1 MADNVNIQESPPEVQ
16 FAGVNR
22 WLRENLFSST
32 GSAILTFV
40 SIGALIGL
48 FRSIIGFFISP
59 EREWTAITYN
69 LRLYMVQAYPESD
82 FIRVWIT
89 IGLVMGLLG
98 LTWGFNSVNEKSSL
112 KSTGTTLMKVFSSLF
127 LLVLIAPTSVVID
140 KVEGTVAE
148 VFQQEL
154 RIYLLAVLAGLIL
167 VSYFIRTKLAS
178 QEVSKDYLNIGY
190 VGLLVVSIW
199 LIKVPTVTFDSS
211 NVRIE
216 PDPLL
221 PLAASTKNPWTALY
235 LLLVVTFFIGRY
247 LNSKNLTSFKRILP
261 VSWLLTPLVVVTWI
275 YRKPDFTLSQIT
287 TLDLPVILGFSAIG
301 YLVINYLN
309 SEKLMQY
316 QRYFV
321 YGSLIIAVVVFSL
334 PVLRQ
339 LKLLFFL
346 LWILISVAPTIA
358 NSKESARSLFI
369 VWSVAITILILLMR
383 GGTSETLIVVPG
395 SSIYGGFALTWVLA
409 FFGIAISFPFGVML
423 ALGRTSSLPIIRI
436 ICTAI
441 IELVRSVPFITWLF
455 FGSVMLTFFL
465 PAGVEFDEVVRAVVV
480 TSIFSAAYL
489 AENVRGG
496 LQSISKGQFEA
507 ADAVGLSTLQRI
519 SLIVM
524 PQALRAVIPPIV
536 SQVISLFKDTSLVAI
551 VGLFDLL
558 YIGSKVIPNQ
568 SQGANFLGTIQE
580 NILFCAV
587 FYWIFTYSF
596 ARRSM
601 KIEKR
606 LGLGER

>member
-154 RIYLLAVLAGLIL
+154 RIYLLAVFAGLIL

-221 PLAASTKNPWTALY
+221 PLAASTKNPWTVLY

-261 VSWLLTPLVVVTWI
+261 VSWFLTPLVVVTWI

-580 NILFCAV
+580 NILFCAI

>member
-1 MADNVNIQESPPEVQ
+1 MSDNINTQESPPEVQ

-32 GSAILTFV
+32 GSSILTFL
-40 SIGALIGL
+40 SIGVIIGL

-89 IGLVMGLLG
+89 IGVVMGLLG
-98 LTWGFNSVNEKSSL
+98 LTWGFNSISEKVSL
-112 KSTGTTLMKVFSSLF
+112 KSTSTSLMKLFSSLF
-127 LLVLIAPTSVVID
+127 LLVLIAPSSVVVD
-140 KVEGTVAE
+140 KVEGTQVE
-148 VFQQEL
+148 VFQQSL
-154 RIYLLAVLAGLIL
+154 RLYLLGIFGIL
-167 VSYFIRTKLAS
+167 LLLSYLVRTKLS
-178 QEVSKDYLNIGY
+178 KQEASKDYLNLFY
-190 VGLLVVSIW
+190 LGLLVVTLW
-199 LIKVPTVTFDSS
+199 VIKVPTVTFDSS
-211 NVRIE
+211 NVRLD
-216 PDPLL
+216 PDPLM
-221 PLAASTKNPWTALY
+221 PLATSTKTPWTYLY
-235 LLLVVTFFIGRY
+235 ILLIATFFIGKY
-247 LNSKNLTSFKRILP
+247 LNSKNVSVVKRVLP

-275 YRKPDFTLSQIT
+275 YRKPDFTLTQIA
-287 TLDLPVILGFSAIG
+287 TLDLPVILGFSVVG

-321 YGSLIIAVVVFSL
+321 YGSLLISVIVFTL
-334 PVLRQ
+334 PVLGQ

-346 LWILISVAPTIA
+346 LWLLISVAPTVA

-369 VWSVAITILILLMR
+369 VWTVAIAILILLMR
-383 GGTSETLIVVPG
+383 GGSSESLIVVPG

-423 ALGRTSSLPIIRI
+423 ALGRTSTFPIIRI
-436 ICTAI
+436 ICTAL

-465 PAGVEFDEVVRAVVV
+465 PSGVEFDEVVRAVVV

-580 NILFCAV
+580 NILFCAI
-587 FYWIFTYSF
+587 FYWLFTYSF

>member
-167 VSYFIRTKLAS
+167 VSYFIRIKLAS

-580 NILFCAV
+580 NILFCAI

>member
-154 RIYLLAVLAGLIL
+154 RIYLLAVFAGLIL

-247 LNSKNLTSFKRILP
+247 LYSKNLTSFKRILP

-580 NILFCAV
+580 NILFCAI

>member
-247 LNSKNLTSFKRILP
+247 LNSKNLTSFRRILP

-287 TLDLPVILGFSAIG
+287 TVDLPVILGFSALG

-316 QRYFV
+316 QRYSV

-580 NILFCAV
+580 NILFCAI

>member
-1 MADNVNIQESPPEVQ
+1 MSDNINTQESPPEVQ

-32 GSAILTFV
+32 GSSILTFL
-40 SIGALIGL
+40 SIGVIIGL

-89 IGLVMGLLG
+89 IGVVMGLLG
-98 LTWGFNSVNEKSSL
+98 LTWGFNSISEKVSL
-112 KSTGTTLMKVFSSLF
+112 KSTSTSLMKLFSSLF
-127 LLVLIAPTSVVID
+127 LLVLIAPSSVVVD
-140 KVEGTVAE
+140 KVEGTQVE
-148 VFQQEL
+148 VFQQSL
-154 RIYLLAVLAGLIL
+154 RLYLLGIFGIL
-167 VSYFIRTKLAS
+167 LLLSYLVRTKLS
-178 QEVSKDYLNIGY
+178 NQEASKDYLNLFYI
-190 VGLLVVSIW
+190 GLLVVTLWI
-199 LIKVPTVTFDSS
+199 IKVPTVTFDSS
-211 NVRIE
+211 NVRLD
-216 PDPLL
+216 PDPLM
-221 PLAASTKNPWTALY
+221 PLATSTKTPWTYLY
-235 LLLVVTFFIGRY
+235 VLLIATFFIGKY
-247 LNSKNLTSFKRILP
+247 LNSKNVSVVKRVLP

-275 YRKPDFTLSQIT
+275 YRKPDFTLTQIA
-287 TLDLPVILGFSAIG
+287 TLDLPVILGFSVVG

-321 YGSLIIAVVVFSL
+321 YGSLLISVIVFTL
-334 PVLRQ
+334 PVLGQ

-346 LWILISVAPTIA
+346 LWILISVAPTVA

-369 VWSVAITILILLMR
+369 VWTVAIAILILLMR
-383 GGTSETLIVVPG
+383 GGSSDSLIVVPG

-423 ALGRTSSLPIIRI
+423 ALGRTSTFPIIRI
-436 ICTAI
+436 ICTAL

-465 PAGVEFDEVVRAVVV
+465 PSGVEFDEVVRAVVV

-580 NILFCAV
+580 NILFCAI
-587 FYWIFTYSF
+587 FYWLFTYSF

>member
-154 RIYLLAVLAGLIL
+154 RIYLLAVFAGLIL

-247 LNSKNLTSFKRILP
+247 LNSKNITSFKRILP

-580 NILFCAV
+580 NILFCAI

>member
-1 MADNVNIQESPPEVQ
+1 MSDNIKTQERPPEVQ

-32 GSAILTFV
+32 GSSILTFL
-40 SIGALIGL
+40 SIGVIIGL

-89 IGLVMGLLG
+89 IGVVMGLLG
-98 LTWGFNSVNEKSSL
+98 LTWGFNSISEKVSL
-112 KSTGTTLMKVFSSLF
+112 KSTSTSLMKLFSSLF
-127 LLVLIAPTSVVID
+127 LLVLIAPSSVVVD
-140 KVEGTVAE
+140 KVEGTQVE
-148 VFQQEL
+148 VFQQSL
-154 RIYLLAVLAGLIL
+154 RLYLLGIFGIL
-167 VSYFIRTKLAS
+167 LLLSYLVRTKLS
-178 QEVSKDYLNIGY
+178 NQEASKDYLNLFY
-190 VGLLVVSIW
+190 VGLLVVTLWI
-199 LIKVPTVTFDSS
+199 IKVPTVTFDSS
-211 NVRIE
+211 NVRLD
-216 PDPLL
+216 PDPLM
-221 PLAASTKNPWTALY
+221 PLATSTKTPWTYLY
-235 LLLVVTFFIGRY
+235 ILLIATFFIGKY
-247 LNSKNLTSFKRILP
+247 LNSKNVSVVKRVLP

-275 YRKPDFTLSQIT
+275 YRKPDFTLTQIA
-287 TLDLPVILGFSAIG
+287 TLDLPVILGFSVVG

-321 YGSLIIAVVVFSL
+321 YGSLLISVIVFTL
-334 PVLRQ
+334 PVLGQ

-346 LWILISVAPTIA
+346 LWILISVAPTVA

-369 VWSVAITILILLMR
+369 VWTVAIAILILLMR
-383 GGTSETLIVVPG
+383 GGSSESLIVVPG

-423 ALGRTSSLPIIRI
+423 ALGRTSTFPIIRI
-436 ICTAI
+436 ICTAL

-465 PAGVEFDEVVRAVVV
+465 PSGVEFDEVVRAVVV

-580 NILFCAV
+580 NILFCV
-587 FYWIFTYSF
+587 IFYWLFTYSF

>member
-287 TLDLPVILGFSAIG
+287 TVDLPVILGFSAIG
-301 YLVINYLN
+301 YFVINYLN

-580 NILFCAV
+580 NILFCAI

>member
-1 MADNVNIQESPPEVQ
+1 
-16 FAGVNR
+16 
-22 WLRENLFSST
+22 
-32 GSAILTFV
+32 
-40 SIGALIGL
+40 
-48 FRSIIGFFISP
+48 
-59 EREWTAITYN
+59 
-69 LRLYMVQAYPESD
+69 MVQAYPESD

-199 LIKVPTVTFDSS
+199 LIKVPTVTFDAS

-287 TLDLPVILGFSAIG
+287 TLDVPVILGFSAIG

-580 NILFCAV
+580 NILFCAI

>member
-140 KVEGTVAE
+140 KVEGTVVD

-287 TLDLPVILGFSAIG
+287 TVDLPVILGFSAIG
-301 YLVINYLN
+301 YFVINYLN

-580 NILFCAV
+580 NILFCAI

>member
-154 RIYLLAVLAGLIL
+154 RIYLLAVFAGLIL

-287 TLDLPVILGFSAIG
+287 TVDLPVILGFSAIG

-465 PAGVEFDEVVRAVVV
+465 PAGVEFDEVVRAIVV

-580 NILFCAV
+580 NILFCAI

>member
-1 MADNVNIQESPPEVQ
+1 MSDNINTKESPPEVQ

-32 GSAILTFV
+32 GSSILTFL
-40 SIGALIGL
+40 SIGVIIGL

-89 IGLVMGLLG
+89 IGVVMGLLG
-98 LTWGFNSVNEKSSL
+98 LTWGFNSISEKVSL
-112 KSTGTTLMKVFSSLF
+112 KSTSTSLMKLFSSLF
-127 LLVLIAPTSVVID
+127 LLVLIAPSSVVVD
-140 KVEGTVAE
+140 KVEGTQVE
-148 VFQQEL
+148 VFQQSL
-154 RIYLLAVLAGLIL
+154 RLYLLGIFGIL
-167 VSYFIRTKLAS
+167 LLLSYLVRTKLS
-178 QEVSKDYLNIGY
+178 NQEASKDYLNLFYI
-190 VGLLVVSIW
+190 GLLVVTLWI
-199 LIKVPTVTFDSS
+199 IKVPTVTFDSS
-211 NVRIE
+211 NVRLD
-216 PDPLL
+216 PDPLM
-221 PLAASTKNPWTALY
+221 PLATSTKTPWTYLY
-235 LLLVVTFFIGRY
+235 VLLIATFFIGKY
-247 LNSKNLTSFKRILP
+247 LNSKNVSVVKRVLP

-275 YRKPDFTLSQIT
+275 YRKPDFTLTQIA
-287 TLDLPVILGFSAIG
+287 TLDLPVILGFSVVG

-321 YGSLIIAVVVFSL
+321 YGSLLISVIVFTL
-334 PVLRQ
+334 PVLGQ

-346 LWILISVAPTIA
+346 LWILISVAPTVA

-369 VWSVAITILILLMR
+369 VWTVAIAILILLMR
-383 GGTSETLIVVPG
+383 GGSSDSLIVVPG

-423 ALGRTSSLPIIRI
+423 ALGRTSTFPIIRI
-436 ICTAI
+436 ICTAL

-465 PAGVEFDEVVRAVVV
+465 PSGVEFDEVVRAVVV

-580 NILFCAV
+580 NILFCAI
-587 FYWIFTYSF
+587 FYWLFTYSF

>member
-16 FAGVNR
+16 FAGVSR

-140 KVEGTVAE
+140 KVEGTVVE

-154 RIYLLAVLAGLIL
+154 RIYLLAVFAGLIL

-287 TLDLPVILGFSAIG
+287 TVDLPVILGFSAIG

-580 NILFCAV
+580 NILFCAI

>member
-1 MADNVNIQESPPEVQ
+1 MK
-16 FAGVNR
+16 
-22 WLRENLFSST
+22 LFSS
-32 GSAILTFV
+32 IFF
-40 SIGALIGL
+40 LI
-48 FRSIIGFFISP
+48 
-59 EREWTAITYN
+59 
-69 LRLYMVQAYPESD
+69 
-82 FIRVWIT
+82 
-89 IGLVMGLLG
+89 
-98 LTWGFNSVNEKSSL
+98 
-112 KSTGTTLMKVFSSLF
+112 
-127 LLVLIAPTSVVID
+127 LIAPSSVVID
-140 KVEGTVAE
+140 KVEGTQAE
-148 VFQQEL
+148 VFQQSL
-154 RIYLLAVLAGLIL
+154 RLYLLGIFGILLIL
-167 VSYFIRTKLAS
+167 SYLVRTKLS
-178 QEVSKDYLNIGY
+178 NQEVPKDYLNLFY
-190 VGLLVVSIW
+190 VGLLIITLWV
-199 LIKVPTVTFDSS
+199 IKVPTVTFDSS
-211 NVRIE
+211 NVRLD
-216 PDPLL
+216 PDPLM
-221 PLAASTKNPWTALY
+221 PLANSTKTPWTFLY
-235 LLLVVTFFIGRY
+235 LLLIATFFIGKY
-247 LNSKNLTSFKRILP
+247 LNSKNVSVVKRVLP

-275 YRKPDFTLSQIT
+275 YRKPDFTITQIA
-287 TLDLPVILGFSAIG
+287 TLDLPVILGFSVIG

-321 YGSLIIAVVVFSL
+321 YGSLLISVIVFTL
-334 PVLRQ
+334 PVLGQ

-346 LWILISVAPTIA
+346 LWILISVAPTVA

-369 VWSVAITILILLMR
+369 VWTVAIAILILLMR
-383 GGTSETLIVVPG
+383 GGSSESLIVVPG

-423 ALGRTSSLPIIRI
+423 ALGRTSTFPIIRI
-436 ICTAI
+436 ICTAL

-465 PAGVEFDEVVRAVVV
+465 PSGVEFDEVVRAVVV

-580 NILFCAV
+580 NILFCAI
-587 FYWIFTYSF
+587 FYWLFTYSF

>member
-98 LTWGFNSVNEKSSL
+98 LTWGFNSLNEKSSL

-140 KVEGTVAE
+140 KVEGTVVE

-167 VSYFIRTKLAS
+167 VSYFIRTKLAG

-287 TLDLPVILGFSAIG
+287 TVDFPVILGFSAIG

-580 NILFCAV
+580 NILFCAI

>member
-1 MADNVNIQESPPEVQ
+1 MSDNINTQESPPEVQ

-32 GSAILTFV
+32 GSSILTFL
-40 SIGALIGL
+40 SIGVIIGL

-89 IGLVMGLLG
+89 IGVIMGLLG
-98 LTWGFNSVNEKSSL
+98 LTWGFNSISEKVSL
-112 KSTGTTLMKVFSSLF
+112 KSTSTSLMKLFSSLF
-127 LLVLIAPTSVVID
+127 LLVLIAPSSVVVD
-140 KVEGTVAE
+140 KVEGTQVE
-148 VFQQEL
+148 VFQQSL
-154 RIYLLAVLAGLIL
+154 RLYLLGIFGIL
-167 VSYFIRTKLAS
+167 LLLSYLVRTKLS
-178 QEVSKDYLNIGY
+178 NQEASKDYLNLFY
-190 VGLLVVSIW
+190 VGLLVVTLWI
-199 LIKVPTVTFDSS
+199 IKVPTVTFDSS
-211 NVRIE
+211 NVRLD
-216 PDPLL
+216 PDPLM
-221 PLAASTKNPWTALY
+221 PLATSTKTPWTYLY
-235 LLLVVTFFIGRY
+235 VLLIATFFIGKY
-247 LNSKNLTSFKRILP
+247 LNSKNVSVVKRVLP

-275 YRKPDFTLSQIT
+275 YRKPDFTLTQIA
-287 TLDLPVILGFSAIG
+287 TLDLPVILGFSVVG

-316 QRYFV
+316 QRYFI
-321 YGSLIIAVVVFSL
+321 YGSLLISVIVFTL
-334 PVLRQ
+334 PVLGQ

-346 LWILISVAPTIA
+346 LWILISVAPTVA

-369 VWSVAITILILLMR
+369 VWTVAIAILILLMR
-383 GGTSETLIVVPG
+383 GGSSESLIVVPG

-423 ALGRTSSLPIIRI
+423 ALGRPSTFPIIRI
-436 ICTAI
+436 ICTAL

-465 PAGVEFDEVVRAVVV
+465 PSGVEFDEVVRAVVV

-580 NILFCAV
+580 NILFCAI
-587 FYWIFTYSF
+587 FYWLFTYSF

>member
-1 MADNVNIQESPPEVQ
+1 
-16 FAGVNR
+16 
-22 WLRENLFSST
+22 
-32 GSAILTFV
+32 
-40 SIGALIGL
+40 
-48 FRSIIGFFISP
+48 
-59 EREWTAITYN
+59 
-69 LRLYMVQAYPESD
+69 
-82 FIRVWIT
+82 
-89 IGLVMGLLG
+89 
-98 LTWGFNSVNEKSSL
+98 
-112 KSTGTTLMKVFSSLF
+112 MKVFSSLF

-167 VSYFIRTKLAS
+167 VSYFIRTKLGS

-247 LNSKNLTSFKRILP
+247 LNSKNLTSLKRILP

-287 TLDLPVILGFSAIG
+287 TVDLPVILGFSAIG

-321 YGSLIIAVVVFSL
+321 YGSLITAVVVFSL

-465 PAGVEFDEVVRAVVV
+465 PAGVEFDEVVRAIVV

-580 NILFCAV
+580 NILFCAI

>member
-154 RIYLLAVLAGLIL
+154 RIYLLAVFAGLIL

-287 TLDLPVILGFSAIG
+287 TLDLPVILGFSEIG

-580 NILFCAV
+580 NILFCAI

>member
-1 MADNVNIQESPPEVQ
+1 
-16 FAGVNR
+16 
-22 WLRENLFSST
+22 
-32 GSAILTFV
+32 
-40 SIGALIGL
+40 
-48 FRSIIGFFISP
+48 
-59 EREWTAITYN
+59 
-69 LRLYMVQAYPESD
+69 MVQAYPESD

-98 LTWGFNSVNEKSSL
+98 LTWGFNSLNEKSSL

-167 VSYFIRTKLAS
+167 VSYFIRTKLAG

-287 TLDLPVILGFSAIG
+287 TVDFPVILGFSAIG

-465 PAGVEFDEVVRAVVV
+465 PAGVEFDEVVRAIVV

-580 NILFCAV
+580 NILFCAI

>member
-16 FAGVNR
+16 FAGVSR

-32 GSAILTFV
+32 GSSILTFI
-40 SIGALIGL
+40 SIGALVGL

-287 TLDLPVILGFSAIG
+287 TLDVPVILGFSAIG

-580 NILFCAV
+580 NILFCAI

>member
-154 RIYLLAVLAGLIL
+154 RIYLLAVFAVLIL

-261 VSWLLTPLVVVTWI
+261 VSWFLTPLVVVTWI

-334 PVLRQ
+334 PVIRQ

-580 NILFCAV
+580 NILFCAI

>member
-112 KSTGTTLMKVFSSLF
+112 KLTGTALMKVFSSLF

-154 RIYLLAVLAGLIL
+154 RIYLLAVFAGLIL

-580 NILFCAV
+580 NILFCAI

>member
-1 MADNVNIQESPPEVQ
+1 MADDVNIQESPPEVQ

-32 GSAILTFV
+32 GSAILTFI
-40 SIGALIGL
+40 SISALIGL

-98 LTWGFNSVNEKSSL
+98 LTWGFNSINEKSSL
-112 KSTGTTLMKVFSSLF
+112 KSTGTTMMKVFSSLF
-127 LLVLIAPTSVVID
+127 LLVLIAPTSVVVD
-140 KVEGTVAE
+140 KVEGTVVD

-154 RIYLLAVLAGLIL
+154 RIYLLAILAGLIL
-167 VSYFIRTKLAS
+167 ISYFIRTKLS
-178 QEVSKDYLNIGY
+178 TQEISKDYLNIGY
-190 VGLLVVSIW
+190 IGLLVISIW
-199 LIKVPTVTFDSS
+199 LIRVPTVTFDSS
-211 NVRIE
+211 NVRVE

-235 LLLVVTFFIGRY
+235 VLLVVTFFIGRY

-275 YRKPDFTLSQIT
+275 YRKPDFTVSQIT
-287 TLDLPVILGFSAIG
+287 TLDLPVILGFSVIG

-309 SEKLMQY
+309 SEKLIQY

-465 PAGVEFDEVVRAVVV
+465 PSGVEFDEVVRAVVV

-580 NILFCAV
+580 NILFCAI

>member
-98 LTWGFNSVNEKSSL
+98 LTWGFNSLNEKSSL

-140 KVEGTVAE
+140 KVEGTVVE

-287 TLDLPVILGFSAIG
+287 TVDFPVILGFSAIG

-465 PAGVEFDEVVRAVVV
+465 PAGVEFDEVVRAIVV

-580 NILFCAV
+580 NILFCAI